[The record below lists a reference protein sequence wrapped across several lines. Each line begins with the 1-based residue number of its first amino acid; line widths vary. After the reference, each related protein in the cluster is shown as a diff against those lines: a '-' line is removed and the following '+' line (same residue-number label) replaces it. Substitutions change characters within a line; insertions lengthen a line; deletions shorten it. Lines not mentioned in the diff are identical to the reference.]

1 MTITRRFPQK
11 GTDWIAYYDAVGD
24 MVRLASVSGGNVTR
38 KPLENTQQGELP
50 QVAVSPDGNDVW
62 IAWYDHVNLDLL
74 VGEYGVK
81 TPPAFTLV
89 KPSEVPV
96 GGKASAPSTATCSPS
111 GSTVSVVAPVGAS
124 GTGFEQTCYAAS
136 AKQAFT
142 ITFDNKDTSI
152 THNFAVYDTQG
163 GKYIFGAE
171 PTQLVTG
178 PGTATYKVTPQ
189 APGTYYFQCDVHPTT
204 MNGTFVVK

>member
-1 MTITRRFPQK
+1 M
-11 GTDWIAYYDAVGD
+11 DARVA
-24 MVRLASVSGGNVTR
+24 VLASGEGTNLQALLDDSVVGRTIALVVSDD
-38 KPLENTQQGELP
+38 P
-50 QVAVSPDGNDVW
+50 QARV
-62 IAWYDHVNLDLL
+62 L
-74 VGEYGVK
+74 VRAEEYGVK
-81 TPPAFTLV
+81 TAPAFTLV

-96 GGKASAPSTATCSPS
+96 GGQSSGPPSGGCSPS
-111 GSTVSVVAPVGAS
+111 GTTVSVLAPVGAS
-124 GTGFEQTCYAAS
+124 GTGFEQTCYAAP

-163 GKYIFGAE
+163 GKYIFGAK

-189 APGTYYFQCDVHPTT
+189 APGTYYFQCDVHPTL
-204 MNGTFVVK
+204 MNGTFIVR